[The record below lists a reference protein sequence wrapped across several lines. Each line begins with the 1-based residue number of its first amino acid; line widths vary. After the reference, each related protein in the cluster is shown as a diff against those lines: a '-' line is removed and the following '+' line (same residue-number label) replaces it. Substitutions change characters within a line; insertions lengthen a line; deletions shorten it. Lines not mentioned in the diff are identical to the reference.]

1 MVGLGQKWVARVGV
15 GGGGGDY
22 LKYLKRGWNRKEG
35 DENKDFKEG
44 RQAGPRDWCL
54 KKEGLEPPYNLWPI

>member
-1 MVGLGQKWVARVGV
+1 MGCE
-15 GGGGGDY
+15 GGGGDY

-44 RQAGPRDWCL
+44 RQAGPRDLCL